1 MLFLLFPWPPVGFI
15 YGEQTPLVHSPPG
28 RFRLPNQRRSITPGA
43 GEKALPRSVSAFAA
57 AETPPA
63 APRVQAAGPD
73 PSKLPANSSGQ
84 VPAAFSRATAT
95 SLTLVPVGP
104 VITRPS
110 TAFRA

>member
-1 MLFLLFPWPPVGFI
+1 MGNRRRWSAPPLAASASRI
-15 YGEQTPLVHSPPG
+15 NAAPSRRAPG
-28 RFRLPNQRRSITPGA
+28 K
-43 GEKALPRSVSAFAA
+43 KALPRSVPASV
-57 AETPPA
+57 AEAPPA
-63 APRVQAAGPD
+63 APQVQAAGPD
-73 PSKLPANSSGQ
+73 PSKLPAGSSGQ

>member
-1 MLFLLFPWPPVGFI
+1 MGNRHR
-15 YGEQTPLVHSPPG
+15 LVHSPPG

-43 GEKALPRSVSAFAA
+43 GEKALPRSVPASAAV
-57 AETPPA
+57 ETLPA
-63 APRVQAAGPD
+63 APRVWAAGPD
-73 PSKLPANSSGQ
+73 PSKLPAGSSGQ